1 MSTSCECGRRASWAS
16 RGCASA
22 STPST
27 RSRCCRSGSTS
38 TTTPAGRRSHTKY
51 FLSSSNIFCSGDQAA
66 VCCVAGGAVHAAA
79 EQRGLPGGPPQARP
93 SQHRVLVQEHA
104 GRAAQGR
111 DQARRRGGQV
121 SLGLHASEATV
132 SLASNCPKNTDSSEE
147 YSPMCVKRRLL

>member
-1 MSTSCECGRRASWAS
+1 MSTSSECGRRAS

-22 STPST
+22 STPTT

-51 FLSSSNIFCSGDQAA
+51 FYHRRTYFVPETRAA

-79 EQRGLPGGPPQARP
+79 EQRGVPGGPPQARP
-93 SQHRVLVQEHA
+93 PQHRVLVQEHA

-121 SLGLHASEATV
+121 SLGLHGLEASV
-132 SLASNCPKNTDSSEE
+132 SLDSNCPKNTDSSEE